1 MGVPR
6 WALRLWVVCLST
18 LAFACGGDT
27 GAAIARAD
35 SDAAMPAAAAASAA
49 TPSAAA
55 GSAATPLAT
64 PTPATAEP
72 TGGFG
77 ASVGFRSPARLDEH
91 FAKHGAEFGSI
102 TRAEYLRQAQTL
114 RDAPLSTTVLEVRR
128 PDGVVS
134 RFDRRSGAF
143 IAFDANGIIRT
154 FFRPN
159 DGEAYFRR
167 QARRR
172 PNP

>member
-1 MGVPR
+1 MHPPR
-6 WALRLWVVCLST
+6 WANRLWVVCCAS
-18 LAFACGGDT
+18 LALACGGPARE
-27 GAAIARAD
+27 GVARIAND
-35 SDAAMPAAAAASAA
+35 SARSTAAAAATSA
-49 TPSAAA
+49 
-55 GSAATPLAT
+55 PLAT
-64 PTPATAEP
+64 PAPAPTIAESS
-72 TGGFG
+72 GGFG
-77 ASVGFRSPARLDEH
+77 SSVGFRSRARLDEH

-102 TRAEYLRQAQTL
+102 TRGEYLRQAQSL
-114 RDAPLSTTVLEVRR
+114 RDAPVSATVLEVRR

-134 RFDRRSGAF
+134 RFDRQSGAF
-143 IAFDANGIIRT
+143 IAFDADGIIRT

>member
-1 MGVPR
+1 MRRARG
-6 WALRLWVVCLST
+6 WTALWLVCAT
-18 LAFACGGDT
+18 ALAFGCAGSAGNDSARSQGDSV
-27 GAAIARAD
+27 R
-35 SDAAMPAAAAASAA
+35 
-49 TPSAAA
+49 SAAA
-55 GSAATPLAT
+55 PATGTALAT
-64 PTPATAEP
+64 PPPPSSAREDASA
-72 TGGFG
+72 FG
-77 ASVGFRSPARLDEH
+77 SEVGFRSATRLDEH
-91 FAKHGAEFGSI
+91 FAKHGAEFGTI
-102 TRAEYLRQAQTL
+102 TKGEYLRQAQAL
-114 RDAPLSTTVLEVRR
+114 RDAPASATVLEVRR

-143 IAFDANGIIRT
+143 IAFDPDGIIRT